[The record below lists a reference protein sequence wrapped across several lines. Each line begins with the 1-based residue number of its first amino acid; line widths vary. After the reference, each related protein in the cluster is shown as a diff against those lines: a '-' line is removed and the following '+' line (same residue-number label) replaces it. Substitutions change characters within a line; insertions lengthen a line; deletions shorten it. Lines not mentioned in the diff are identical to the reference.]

1 MVGRLERAAP
11 RVTQPHP
18 TMELTGDLLSLG
30 ARRAFWVA
38 CLLALGLAVW
48 LAPWR
53 RLREGTRAQHL
64 IAGAAVGLMVLWAM
78 RTPVVPGLEFH
89 LLGVTTV
96 TLMLGWSFALL
107 AGSVALVGVT
117 VAGLGDWSAVP
128 VNALLDVLVP
138 ATLTQ
143 SLLVL
148 ARSAL
153 PKHFFIY
160 VFVNA
165 FVAGGITVLA
175 SGYLA
180 VWVLV
185 GAEAL
190 RLEDLRQGFMPF
202 LPLMLFPE
210 AFLNGFLISVMVGLR
225 PDWVSSFRDDEYL
238 HGK

>member
-1 MVGRLERAAP
+1 MVGRLERLAT
-11 RVTQPHP
+11 RNRIR

-30 ARRAFWVA
+30 ARRAFWVIY
-38 CLLALGLAVW
+38 LLALALAVR

-53 RLREGTRAQHL
+53 RLREGPILHL
-64 IAGAAVGLMVLWAM
+64 LGGAAVGLMVLWAM
-78 RTPVVPGLEFH
+78 RTGVVPGLEFH
-89 LLGVTTV
+89 LVGMTTV
-96 TLMLGWSFALL
+96 TLLLGWSFAVL
-107 AGSVALVGVT
+107 AGSAALVGVT
-117 VAGLGDWSAVP
+117 TAGLSGWSGLP
-128 VNALLDVLVP
+128 VNALLDILVP

-165 FVAGGITVLA
+165 FVAGGIAVLA
-175 SGYLA
+175 AGYLA
-180 VWVLV
+180 AWVLV
-185 GAEAL
+185 GADAL
-190 RLEDLRQGFMPF
+190 GLDDLRQSFLPF

-210 AFLNGFLISVMVGLR
+210 AFLNGFLMSVMVGLR
-225 PDWVSSFRDDEYL
+225 PEWVSSFSDDEYL

>member
-1 MVGRLERAAP
+1 
-11 RVTQPHP
+11 
-18 TMELTGDLLSLG
+18 MELTGDLLTLG

-38 CLLALGLAVW
+38 YLLALGLAVS

-53 RLREGTRAQHL
+53 QLREGPRLHL
-64 IAGAAVGLMVLWAM
+64 LAGAVVGLMILWAM
-78 RTPVVPGLEFH
+78 RTAVLPGLEFH
-89 LLGVTTV
+89 LLGMTTV
-96 TLMLGWSFALL
+96 TLMLGWSFAVL
-107 AGSVALVGVT
+107 AGSIALVGVGL
-117 VAGLGDWSAVP
+117 AGLSGWSGLP
-128 VNALLDVLVP
+128 VNAMLDVLVP

-153 PKHFFIY
+153 PKHFFVY

-165 FVAGGITVLA
+165 FVAGGIAVLA
-175 SGYLA
+175 AGYLA

-190 RLEDLRQGFMPF
+190 RLDDLRQGFLPF

-210 AFLNGFLISVMVGLR
+210 AFLNGFLMSVMVGLR
-225 PDWVSSFRDDEYL
+225 PEWVCSFRDEEYL

>member
-1 MVGRLERAAP
+1 
-11 RVTQPHP
+11 
-18 TMELTGDLLSLG
+18 MELTGELLSLG

-38 CLLALGLAVW
+38 YVLALGLAAW

-53 RLREGTRAQHL
+53 HLREGLRLHL
-64 IAGAAVGLMVLWAM
+64 LAGAAVGLMILWSLRTAVL
-78 RTPVVPGLEFH
+78 PGLEFH
-89 LLGVTTV
+89 LLGMTTA
-96 TLMLGWSFALL
+96 TLMLGWSLAVL
-107 AGSVALVGVT
+107 AGSVALVGLAI
-117 VAGLGDWSAVP
+117 AGLSGWSGLP

-138 ATLTQ
+138 ATVTQ

-153 PKHFFIY
+153 PKHFFVY

-165 FVAGGITVLA
+165 FVAGGIAVLA
-175 SGYLA
+175 ADYVA

-185 GAEAL
+185 GADAL
-190 RLEDLRQGFMPF
+190 QLEDLRQGFLPF

-210 AFLNGFLISVMVGLR
+210 AFLNGFLMSVMVGLR
-225 PDWVSSFRDDEYL
+225 PEWVHSFRDEEYL